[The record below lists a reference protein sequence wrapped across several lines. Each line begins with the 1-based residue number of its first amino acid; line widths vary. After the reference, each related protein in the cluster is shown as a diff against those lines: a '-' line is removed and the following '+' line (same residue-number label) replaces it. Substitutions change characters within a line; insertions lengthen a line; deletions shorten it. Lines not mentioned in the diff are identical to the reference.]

1 MARHLTDR
9 TRMSGEPDT
18 PRSTGLVRS
27 TLLSML
33 RMVELAEPPVEA
45 RPLEREETPVRE
57 SCDCG
62 GGEFGYREPVLD
74 DGEWVLR
81 CPECGHLDRLRWLSK
96 EARPLMLGLARR
108 GWRLRRTY
116 SC

>member
-1 MARHLTDR
+1 
-9 TRMSGEPDT
+9 MSGEPDT

-33 RMVELAEPPVEA
+33 RIVELAEPPVEA
-45 RPLEREETPVRE
+45 RPLEREENPVRE
-57 SCDCG
+57 SCGCG

-74 DGEWVLR
+74 DVEWVLR
-81 CPECGHLDRLRWLSK
+81 CPECGHLDRLSWLS
-96 EARPLMLGLARR
+96 EETRPLMLGLVRR

-116 SC
+116 SW

>member
-1 MARHLTDR
+1 
-9 TRMSGEPDT
+9 MSGEPDT

-74 DGEWVLR
+74 EGESGFCDAPSADTWIACAGSLR
-81 CPECGHLDRLRWLSK
+81 R
-96 EARPLMLGLARR
+96 LGL
-108 GWRLRRTY
+108 